1 MSEYELSQT
10 KLFIFNGNSPP
21 PSPPPKIFKRSLV
34 TFQCAIHKIDGNF
47 LFQKNAFSSDD
58 SNDALIFYYIT
69 DAGCVVYIKISW
81 FWYNKYTH
89 SDLIPGGPQDGGHV
103 FTRRLLQRAL
113 LECVTPQCIKCGFLS
128 EFALCPFGFW
138 SGFRIQTHTQTHTP
152 LSPCSSLIGIGS
164 MRILRPLKEF
174 QFGPT
179 STRSGKTDVFWHP

>member
-21 PSPPPKIFKRSLV
+21 PPHPRKSSKGALWHFNVLSTKSMAISCFK
-34 TFQCAIHKIDGNF
+34 KM
-47 LFQKNAFSSDD
+47 LFPSDD

-138 SGFRIQTHTQTHTP
+138 SGFRIQTYTQTHTP